1 MANTNSSNLSV
12 NNLDFDTI
20 KANLKTYLQGQD
32 KFSDYN
38 FDGAGLSIMLD
49 ILAYNAHYEGF
60 YNNMIANEMFLDS
73 AIKRDSI
80 VSIAKH
86 LGYTPTSKT
95 ASTATVSINY
105 GSTAGMVAGTSI
117 VPIGSNFSASKD
129 GVTYNFTNLAVG
141 SIDPTATTHVTG
153 LNIKEGRYTSTTFV
167 HDQDDA
173 DQQFIIPNSD
183 VDTSTLTVRV
193 QSSSSD
199 TTGFTDSWELA
210 TDINDV
216 TTTSK
221 VYFLQEIE
229 SGKFEI
235 YFGDD
240 VVGKKLSDGNLV
252 IVQYLV
258 TNGIDSNDIGNTD
271 KSGSRS
277 FSYGT
282 GNEVVVTSV
291 SSGGASRETLASI
304 RSYAPRSYQAQD
316 RAVTSEDYKSI
327 LTRDYPDVESINV
340 WGGEDND
347 PPEYGRV
354 FIAFKPISGTILTEE
369 TKDSI
374 ANTLIS
380 NKNIVAI
387 EAKIVDP
394 DYIYLVV
401 DTTINYNPRNTSL
414 SKEALKALVNARIAS
429 FGDTN
434 LEKFD
439 KGLKYSKFVKDIDDT
454 DTSILSNETSLA
466 MEYHLYP
473 NLNKTSSYEIKFGNA
488 LFHPY
493 DGYVS
498 VLSSSN
504 FKYTDINN
512 VEQTAYLKDDGY
524 GKINVYYTVGSSSAR
539 LKEGTGV
546 IDYTTGTVN
555 INNIKINSLVDD
567 SFLRIKLTPRDK
579 DVDSVRNKILIID
592 GTDSSSINLTMN
604 QIKTTIG

>member
-20 KANLKTYLQGQD
+20 KSNLKTYLQSQD

-38 FDGAGLSIMLD
+38 FDGAGLTILLD
-49 ILAYNAHYEGF
+49 ILAYNSHLEGF

-95 ASTATVSINY
+95 ASTAIVDINY
-105 GSTAGMVAGTSI
+105 GNTAGMVAGTSI

-129 GVTYNFTNLAVG
+129 GVIYNFTNLSVG
-141 SIDPTATTHVTG
+141 SIDPTASPHVTG
-153 LNIKEGRYTSTTFV
+153 LSIKEGRYTSTTFV
-167 HDQDDA
+167 YDQDDS
-173 DQQFIIPNSD
+173 DQRFIIPDED
-183 VDTSTLTVRV
+183 VDTSTITVKV
-193 QSSSSD
+193 QTSPSD
-199 TTGFTDSWELA
+199 TTGYTNNWELS

-221 VYFLQEIE
+221 VYFLQEVE
-229 SGKFEI
+229 SGKYEI

-240 VVGKKLSDGNLV
+240 VIGQKLSDGNL
-252 IVQYLV
+252 ITIKYLI
-258 TNGIDSNDIGNTD
+258 TNGVTPNDIGNTD

-282 GNEVVVTSV
+282 GNEVIVTSV
-291 SSGGASRETLASI
+291 ASGGASRETLASI
-304 RSYAPRSYQAQD
+304 RKYAPRSYQAQD

-327 LTRDYPDVESINV
+327 LKKDYPDVESINV

-347 PPEYGRV
+347 PPEYGKV

-387 EAKIVDP
+387 DAKIVDP
-394 DYIYLVV
+394 DFIYLIIN
-401 DTTINYNPRNTSL
+401 TTINYNPRNTSL
-414 SKEALKALVNARIAS
+414 SEKALKALVSARIAS

-439 KGLKYSKFVKDIDDT
+439 KGLKYSKFIKDIDDT
-454 DTSILSNETSLA
+454 DTSILSNETSLT
-466 MEYHLYP
+466 MEYRLYP
-473 NLNKTSSYEIKFGNA
+473 NLNQTSSYEIKLGNA
-488 LFHPY
+488 LLHPY

-498 VLSSSN
+498 SLSSST

-512 VEQTAYLKDDGY
+512 VEQIAYLKDNGY
-524 GKINVYYTVGSSSAR
+524 GKINIYYTVGSSPVL
-539 LKEGTGV
+539 LKEGVGV
-546 IDYTTGTVN
+546 IDYDSGTVN
-555 INNIKINSLVDD
+555 INNIKINSLIDN
-567 SFLRIKLTPRDK
+567 SFLKIKLTPKDK
-579 DVDSVRNKILIID
+579 DIDSIRNKILIID
-592 GTDSSSINLTMN
+592 NTDSSAINLVMN
-604 QIKTTIG
+604 QITTG